1 MADEVFALSP
11 ISARA
16 VQPSEAD
23 YDAIKEAFMETSR
36 GRWFLGEYA
45 KRNRNADTRMVLD
58 AVARIEETIAA
69 QKKPVRDPLLYEA
82 LASLRAAL
90 AEARDATAAA
100 IDDLAIEQ
108 NLAPV
113 RKGARVIREIAWRLR
128 EIGADGRICDLIDSQ
143 VTAIEGAAA
152 KLAPS
157 DLAGALGEAFDR
169 IEGKI
174 AAFGADEASAS
185 PPQATPPEAA
195 DATPAAETQAAPDAW
210 IDIEEAAET
219 GGMMRTSPVAP
230 RAKATAAGV
239 EATAETA
246 TDTTAVAAEPA
257 VAQEPPMTT
266 PAMTA
271 PAMAAASETASEPV
285 DAFDA
290 GDEAVL
296 DMVAMEMAAPDTDE
310 AYEPSLDDAE
320 VYERQIQEGPRGEK
334 GVHED
339 EVQAH
344 QIQQQHV
351 PENRENQVRGNQA
364 RESQAEAPQ
373 ADRTPAGAASW
384 EIDVTFASDL
394 SDIAALSA
402 MAAAPVVAAVLPAE
416 TALQAAPEPKL
427 VAAPAPDA
435 SLGSSLLANG
445 IVQRPRPSGPDPLA
459 PIRRMSQNE
468 RIAFF
473 S

>member
-45 KRNRNADTRMVLD
+45 KRNRNADTSMVLD
-58 AVARIEETIAA
+58 AVARIEEAIAA
-69 QKKPVRDPLLYEA
+69 QKKPVRDPLLDEA

-90 AEARDATAAA
+90 AEAREATAAA
-100 IDDLAIEQ
+100 VNDLAIEQ

-157 DLAGALGEAFDR
+157 DLTSALTGAFDR
-169 IEGKI
+169 IEDKI
-174 AAFGADEASAS
+174 AAFDADEAAAAS
-185 PPQATPPEAA
+185 PAPPKATPEVP
-195 DATPAAETQAAPDAW
+195 DGTPVAETQAEPGASA
-210 IDIEEAAET
+210 
-219 GGMMRTSPVAP
+219 MMQASPVAP
-230 RAKATAAGV
+230 
-239 EATAETA
+239 EAQ
-246 TDTTAVAAEPA
+246 AVAKPTSPA
-257 VAQEPPMTT
+257 AANE
-266 PAMTA
+266 
-271 PAMAAASETASEPV
+271 PAMAASSETMSSATTSEPV

-290 GDEAVL
+290 SDEAVL

-310 AYEPSLDDAE
+310 AYEPRLEDAE
-320 VYERQIQEGPRGEK
+320 VYERQIQQSLNGANQLQQHR
-334 GVHED
+334 VHE
-339 EVQAH
+339 
-344 QIQQQHV
+344 
-351 PENRENQVRGNQA
+351 NK
-364 RESQAEAPQ
+364 AEAAQ
-373 ADRTPAGAASW
+373 GDNTPASVSSW
-384 EIDVTFASDL
+384 EIDVTFATDTDTAAAAVAS
-394 SDIAALSA
+394 AALPA
-402 MAAAPVVAAVLPAE
+402 MPRP
-416 TALQAAPEPKL
+416 
-427 VAAPAPDA
+427 APAPETVFMPTPAPAPSLGA
-435 SLGSSLLANG
+435 SLLENG
-445 IVQRPRPSGPDPLA
+445 IVTRPRPQGPDPLA

-468 RIAFF
+468 KIAFF